1 MNAFTIIKISAII
14 LSVGVIIYFLLNQ
27 STEELSFKD
36 KIKVSIIGLVSNFFD
51 TIGIGSFATIVAMRR
66 MLHVMPDDV
75 RLIGTMNLQAM
86 VTALVQ
92 ALIFLQFIPVDLK
105 TLLIA
110 VAMIT
115 LGGFLSSLIT
125 VNVKTAT
132 VHRVM
137 LSAFIVTGVLLLLSQ
152 LNILEIAD
160 TSRAI
165 TGTRLV
171 IFSIFM
177 LIAGALPAFG
187 VGYYSLVKA
196 SIFLFGVNPIIAFPI
211 MASASAFQMPI
222 TSVAFIAKK
231 KIYFKS
237 AILLA
242 AFGTLGVFLAAP
254 IISMVNIYTLKW
266 ILLAVVVYNVITLAK
281 STVKNTKAKHHTNQA
296 G

>member
-1 MNAFTIIKISAII
+1 MNAFTIIKIVAIF
-14 LSVGVIIYFLLNQ
+14 LSIAVIIYFFINR
-27 STEELSFKD
+27 TEESLSFKD
-36 KIKVSIIGLVSNFFD
+36 KVKISVIGFISNFFD
-51 TIGIGSFATIVAMRR
+51 TIGIGSFATIVTMRR
-66 MLHVMPDDV
+66 MMGVMPDDV
-75 RLIGTMNLQAM
+75 RLIGTMNMQAM

-92 ALIFLQFIPVDLK
+92 TIIFLEFIPLDLD
-105 TLLIA
+105 TLLIS

-125 VNVKTAT
+125 VNIKTT
-132 VHRVM
+132 IVHWVM
-137 LSAFIVTGVLLLLSQ
+137 LIAFIVTGVLLFLSQ
-152 LNILEIAD
+152 LNILEIAN

-211 MASASAFQMPI
+211 MASASAFQMPV
-222 TSVAFIAKK
+222 TSVTFIAKK
-231 KIYFKS
+231 KMYFKS

-254 IISMVNIYTLKW
+254 IISMVDIHTLKW
-266 ILLAVVVYNVITLAK
+266 ILFAVVVYNVVTLSKTATGK
-281 STVKNTKAKHHTNQA
+281 VQE